1 MSAARL
7 PTALWVSGLM
17 RRVEAAG
24 GFATILHK
32 GEENQ
37 GAVLIVTREKDGSE
51 QVFSRVLGPDGRRS
65 WAVMARTED
74 AALDKVTQYI
84 VAQRR
89 YDPDLWVIELDIAQ
103 AQQLIADTDQ

>member
-1 MSAARL
+1 MSTARL
-7 PTALWVSGLM
+7 PTHVWVTGLM

-32 GEENQ
+32 GEPSQ
-37 GAVLIVTREKDGSE
+37 GAVLLVTREKDGSE
-51 QVFSRVLGPDGRRS
+51 QVFSRVLGPDGGRH

-84 VAQRR
+84 ASQCR

-103 AQQLIADTDQ
+103 AQQLIADTDL